1 MDSSSIM
8 IGILAGII
16 LSVLLVLLYSRSGK
30 EEFGSVTESLFTAPV
45 PVVPMPMTVQTG
57 ELVVPNTGGLVL
69 QGGTS
74 NYLRVAGTAT
84 TTATTNAVGTTANQI
99 QIYNAGNLTA
109 AFDVD
114 GLYVKALNVTG
125 DSFLSKA
132 VTINT
137 NGLTVNT
144 NYNLYVP
151 SGIQGGLNV
160 FGGTIGLNGATTI
173 SSTLNVNG
181 GAISISGG
189 TSSLRLVNDGGIN
202 YIESGN
208 NTFTASADL
217 YITGNYL
224 NKLNNLILSANTV
237 QAYGD
242 IKTTGA
248 ITSSG
253 GGISV
258 NGNLD
263 LNGNDVIARNIKVTG
278 TILSPDTNKGINV
291 TNSGIS
297 IIGNLSV
304 TGSISSTPQKWVFYT
319 IIWGTTENTC
329 NCPAGLYLWFVINGN
344 SILNQGYFDG
354 SSSYNSSS
362 NGVGVSITNTLV
374 TLTNSLLSTPVFIM
388 YKIC

>member
-1 MDSSSIM
+1 M
-8 IGILAGII
+8 
-16 LSVLLVLLYSRSGK
+16 
-30 EEFGSVTESLFTAPV
+30 VTETLFTAPV
-45 PVVPMPMTVQTG
+45 PVATPMPMTVQTG

-84 TTATTNAVGTTANQI
+84 TTTTTNAVGTTANQI

-160 FGGTIGLNGATTI
+160 FGGTIGLNGATTISSTLNVNGATTI